1 MYRVFIIYH
10 CDSDDDI
17 FSIRFHACYHLMI
30 DTVSCIVVSDQKI
43 FIFHKTRSPQYNGNK
58 VSFFLQNK
66 TGDKFREFIVPFFNK
81 RMDILIQI
89 FLSDTLILD
98 AKVMMCVLVQS
109 ERKGNFRRYF
119 YILSD

>member
-1 MYRVFIIYH
+1 
-10 CDSDDDI
+10 
-17 FSIRFHACYHLMI
+17 MI
-30 DTVSCIVVSDQKI
+30 DTVSCIFVSDQKI

-58 VSFFLQNK
+58 VFFFLQNK

-98 AKVMMCVLVQS
+98 AKVMMCRS
-109 ERKGNFRRYF
+109 EERRVGKECRYRW
-119 YILSD
+119 LGEHWR

>member
-58 VSFFLQNK
+58 VFFFIQNK
-66 TGDKFREFIVPFFNK
+66 TGDKFREFIVSIFNK
-81 RMDILIQI
+81 RMDILIQK
-89 FLSDTLILD
+89 FLSYTWNLND
-98 AKVMMCVLVQS
+98 KVMICVMVQCK
-109 ERKGNFRRYF
+109 RKGNFRK
-119 YILSD
+119 